1 MRKFFTITG
10 ILVILASIGLNI
22 YLLTKQ
28 NKETDIEYIETVKY
42 DTITDTVPVV
52 VETTRIKYKLDTLVQ
67 KDVVIVNDTIKSVV
81 ELPLEQKVFAKD
93 SVYRAYCTGYN
104 VNLDSIK
111 IFYKTKEITEIRIQK
126 ENKRFGIGPYVGAG
140 YQFNNKQ
147 WGWGVGLSLQ
157 YNLIKF

>member
-42 DTITDTVPVV
+42 DTIQIDNPVF
-52 VETTRIKYKLDTLVQ
+52 VEKTYVRTKLDTLVMREVIPGDTV
-67 KDVVIVNDTIKSVV
+67 KVVAEVPI
-81 ELPLEQKVFAKD
+81 EQKVFQED
-93 SVYRAYCTGYN
+93 SVFRAYCTGYN

-111 IFYKTKEITEIRIQK
+111 IFYKTKEITEIRTLK
-126 ENKRFGIGPYVGAG
+126 DPRRFGIGPAVWGG
-140 YQFNNKQ
+140 YDFNGKQ
-147 WGWGVGLSLQ
+147 WGYGVGVSLQ
-157 YNLIKF
+157 YNLFKF

>member
-22 YLLTKQ
+22 YLLTKPAPD
-28 NKETDIEYIETVKY
+28 TDIEYIETIKY

-67 KDVVIVNDTIKSVV
+67 KDVVIVNDTVKSVV

-93 SVYRAYCTGYN
+93 SVYCAYVSGIDPW
-104 VNLDSIK
+104 LDSIK
-111 IFYKTKEITEIRIQK
+111 IYQKTKEITEIRIQK
-126 ENKRFGIGPYVGAG
+126 DNRRWSLGPAVFGGYDINSNKLG
-140 YQFNNKQ
+140 Y
-147 WGWGVGLSLQ
+147 GVGLSVQ
-157 YNLIKF
+157 YNLWRW

>member
-22 YLLTKQ
+22 YLLTKPAPDA
-28 NKETDIEYIETVKY
+28 DIEYIETIKY

-67 KDVVIVNDTIKSVV
+67 KDVVIVNDTVKSVV

-93 SVYRAYCTGYN
+93 SLYRAYVSGIDPW
-104 VNLDSIK
+104 LDSIK
-111 IFYKTKEITEIRIQK
+111 IYQKTREVTEIRIQK